1 MKRSA
6 DVEIIVLT
14 SVLVTWPWP
23 RSWPRYIGL
32 GLVSIG
38 LNLGFGLGFDA
49 LVSSTFGLSNILAS
63 ISFSVFF
70 LVITVLWVV

>member
-6 DVEIIVLT
+6 DVEISVLT
-14 SVLVTWPWP
+14 SVLVTWP
-23 RSWPRYIGL
+23 WPRYIGL